1 MSQQHTSAAIDV
13 SFPVPILY
21 NIHDSL
27 QYQSRGAGATTIPII
42 VSADVDWDDL
52 RRTRLDPFLR
62 KLHRSMVEATAYS
75 MNAIINGYS
84 QSMVGFATDATRVLL
99 GLNLEDFCR
108 DVVVAMVEH
117 HHAASVAK
125 VQHQAIK
132 SGAERLVQQLS
143 VALLCS
149 GHIQHACLVTN
160 AFVEQCLQAGVGHRE
175 IASYLAPAVI
185 LAVDS
190 HHGWAVARVQKSM
203 IDMGQFDIV
212 VELILHVACESGRP
226 DVVAR
231 GTLAAIDDEEIRGIE
246 MASSVAAAAFCRH
259 SGPVE
264 YHTYIAHAA
273 SMMYRESMVFRRVDG
288 DDARAQKEEEDL
300 DKPHLHEYRVNH
312 EYFHRRSRVCKT
324 IALAAVEG
332 VVTHSSPLDVV
343 KVSDE
348 MWRGGQGH
356 AVTLAMR
363 FLAKT
368 PNHAR
373 VGGVI
378 ACTAM
383 IHGYV
388 RVAVWLLVD
397 MIHFG
402 YLYTCVVVG
411 LWSLCELVL
420 TILLLPRTVF
430 KYIVSSSHCFHSTRP
445 CRKGK
450 GCLRTEPQG
459 GRCTCRWSSDG
470 RDGSS
475 LRSHPLQLMNE

>member
-1 MSQQHTSAAIDV
+1 MSPQQHTSAAIDV
-13 SFPVPILY
+13 SFPFPILHNGLHY
-21 NIHDSL
+21 E
-27 QYQSRGAGATTIPII
+27 SRGVGATTIPII
-42 VSADVDWDDL
+42 VSADVDWNDL

-125 VQHQAIK
+125 VQRQAIK

-212 VELILHVACESGRP
+212 VELILHIACESGRP

-259 SGPVE
+259 NGKVE

-273 SMMYRESMVFRRVDG
+273 SMMYRESRVFRMVDG
-288 DDARAQKEEEDL
+288 GGVEVQEEEDL
-300 DKPHLHEYRVNH
+300 DKPHIHEYHVNH

-363 FLAKT
+363 FLAKN

-383 IHGYV
+383 LHGYV
-388 RVAVWLLVD
+388 RVALWLLLD

-420 TILLLPRTVF
+420 TLLILPRMIF
-430 KYIVSSSHCFHSTRP
+430 QFMILSSRRFGRTS
-445 CRKGK
+445 KGK
-450 GCLRTEPQG
+450 GCVRTGLCGWSPG
-459 GRCTCRWSSDG
+459 GGMDASA
-470 RDGSS
+470 
-475 LRSHPLQLMNE
+475 LRSHPLQMNESILD